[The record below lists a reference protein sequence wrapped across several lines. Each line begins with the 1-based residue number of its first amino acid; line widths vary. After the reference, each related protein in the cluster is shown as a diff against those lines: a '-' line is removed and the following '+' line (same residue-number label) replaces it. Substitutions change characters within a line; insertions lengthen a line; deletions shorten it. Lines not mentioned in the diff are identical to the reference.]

1 MLFNSFVFLIFLV
14 VALLAVAAARRIS
27 YRAENWTLVLLS
39 SFFYGWWDWRFLGL
53 LYFTSCIDFLAARQ
67 IEASPTPARKRLF
80 LTLSIGTNLTVLG
93 FFKYCNFFETSL
105 AHVLKPLGVSMPDH
119 LLNVILPVG
128 ISFYTFQAM
137 SYTIDVFRGRTRA
150 CHQIRDF
157 LTYITFFPQ
166 LVAGPIE
173 RAGDMLPQYRQPR
186 RVTRV
191 DIAEGFYLV
200 LWGYAKKTF
209 VADNLGL
216 KVDHIFAQ
224 RSFTTADVI
233 VGTLGF
239 AFQVYADFS
248 GYTDIARGVARWL
261 GIRLCLNF
269 DHPYFSTSP
278 REFWQ
283 RWHIS
288 LSTWLR
294 EYLYI
299 SLGGNRLGEARTY
312 LNLMITMLLGGL
324 WHGAA
329 WNFVLWGGYQG
340 GLLVAHRWYSEG
352 PRASIKAALAG
363 TAPRWLLRS
372 LCTATMFCFTLYG
385 WLLFRA
391 HTSAQLLAAHR
402 ALLHPT
408 FSHDLPSRIA
418 KLLPYIGLVAF
429 VDSVTYF
436 TGDSFYFARRAP
448 WLTAL
453 FYLFLLYIIII
464 LGMTG
469 GEQFIYFA
477 F

>member
-1 MLFNSFVFLIFLV
+1 MLFNSFTFLIFLAIV
-14 VALLAVAAARRIS
+14 LPAVAVARRFS
-27 YRAENWTLVLLS
+27 YRAENWVLVAAS
-39 SFFYGWWDWRFLGL
+39 CVFYGWWDWRFLGL
-53 LYFTSCIDFLAARQ
+53 LLFTSAVDFLAGREIGRSAT
-67 IEASPTPARKRLF
+67 AHRKKLF
-80 LTLSIGTNLTVLG
+80 LLCSLGTNLAVLG
-93 FFKYCNFFETSL
+93 FFKYCNFFEANL
-105 AHVLKPLGVSMPDH
+105 AHLLKPLGVAMPER
-119 LLNVILPVG
+119 LLDVVLPVG
-128 ISFYTFQAM
+128 VSFYTFQAM
-137 SYTIDVFRGRTRA
+137 SYTIDVYRGRVEA
-150 CHQIRDF
+150 CKHPREF

-173 RAGDMLPQYRQPR
+173 RAGEMLPQYLRGR
-186 RVTRV
+186 HVTRE
-191 DIAEGFYLV
+191 DIAEGFYLI
-200 LWGYAKKTF
+200 LWGYAKKTV

-216 KVDHIFAQ
+216 KVDHIFNQAT
-224 RSFTTADVI
+224 FTTADVI

-269 DHPYFSTSP
+269 DHPYFSRNP

-299 SLGGNRLGEARTY
+299 PLGGNRLGEGRTY
-312 LNLMITMLLGGL
+312 ANLMITMLLGGL

-340 GLLVAHRWYSEG
+340 GLLAAHRWYGQG
-352 PRASIKAALAG
+352 PRAALKGALAG
-363 TAPRWLLRS
+363 RAPGWILRGAS
-372 LCTATMFCFTLYG
+372 MALMFCFTLYG

-391 HTSAQLLAAHR
+391 HGAEQLAATHS
-402 ALLHPT
+402 ALLHW
-408 FSHDLPSRIA
+408 HLPGDMPGRIA
-418 KLLPYIGLVAF
+418 KLLPYVGLVGA
-429 VDSVTYF
+429 VDTVTYR
-436 TGDSFYFARRAP
+436 TGDPFFFARQPA
-448 WLTAL
+448 WVAAL
-453 FYLFLLYIIII
+453 FYLFLLYTIII

-469 GEQFIYFA
+469 GERFIYFA